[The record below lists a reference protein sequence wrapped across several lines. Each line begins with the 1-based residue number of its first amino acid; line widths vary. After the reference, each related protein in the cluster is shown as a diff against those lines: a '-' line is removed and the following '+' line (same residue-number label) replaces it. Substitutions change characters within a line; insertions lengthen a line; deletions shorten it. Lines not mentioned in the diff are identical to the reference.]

1 MKLNFS
7 IFALASMALQRCFS
21 SGPMA
26 ANDRG
31 LDSLIIT
38 PGSLSSD
45 PGFNHAKAGVIY
57 AANET
62 ELSAAWRSGNV
73 IEAANDGN
81 LAAGTMA
88 LSQPLTQFSTGIRDR
103 ENLQEILDRLCPM
116 AAVGGLR
123 FSYLSETESEEMQ
136 KREIAQLAR
145 PVNGEFAET
154 KITGSVVDGA
164 VDNLGIITYLDI
176 DQGGLV
182 PEMQQAVVQSRRN
195 LILRSLIADALAK
208 IDAAATADTSKNWG
222 DAAANPDGNIREMVK
237 NCGDA
242 RGEDANVVVLGQG
255 AGHYRMDAY
264 EVPTRTNGSEH
275 GGWTMQRLAEYL
287 QVDDVLSLKA
297 RYRSSAT
304 AAAALLGAKVY
315 AYNARSGL
323 MPMDSSNVK
332 RFQHIATGGAMRVW
346 IEVGTHRVKI
356 IVDCY
361 ARNVVTSTVGLRK
374 RTITWS

>member
-7 IFALASMALQRCFS
+7 IFALASMALQRCCS

-38 PGSLSSD
+38 PGSLSDD
-45 PGFNHAKAGVIY
+45 PGFNHAKPGVIY
-57 AANET
+57 AANES
-62 ELSAAWRSGNV
+62 ELNAAWRSGNV

-103 ENLQEILDRLCPM
+103 ENLQELLDRVCPM
-116 AAVGGLR
+116 APVGGLR
-123 FSYLSETESEEMQ
+123 FSYLAETEAEEMQ
-136 KREIAQLAR
+136 KRTVQQLAR
-145 PVNGEFAET
+145 PVHGEFAET
-154 KITGSVVDGA
+154 KITGSMVDGA

-222 DAAANPDGNIREMVK
+222 DAAANPDGNMREMVK

-255 AGHYRMDAY
+255 AMHYRQDAY
-264 EVPTRTNGSEH
+264 EVPTRTNGLERAGYSTE
-275 GGWTMQRLAEYL
+275 QIRSYL
-287 QVDDVLSLKA
+287 NVDDVIALRA
-297 RYRSSAT
+297 RYRSSST

-346 IEVGTHRVKI
+346 IEAGTHRVKI

-361 ARNVVTSTVGLRK
+361 ARNVVTSTVGIRK
-374 RTITWS
+374 RTITWA